1 MTATF
6 DTIAA
11 IPDILTLKDGA
22 LLKSLPGQ
30 TVYKNWL
37 D

>member
-6 DTIAA
+6 DTIASM
-11 IPDILTLKDGA
+11 PDLLTGKDGA
-22 LLKSLPGQ
+22 LLKALPGQ